1 MATAGFSRRRPQA
14 RREGSLA
21 ELEALGRD
29 AARGAGLPWG
39 LAEEA
44 GAALRWLE
52 ARRLPGTALTVAW
65 LEARAER
72 AAAELTPEMRRDG
85 WTAPADRLCPYLT
98 GAAIADR
105 GDIELALDAV
115 AYPLLLAPFV
125 AAAARSRARG
135 LELAW
140 DGGLVCLAVD
150 GEGWRA
156 EGPALEAE
164 RAEAVSL
171 HPASA
176 AVQPGR
182 PKPRRP
188 ELPVTLWDELAAL
201 ARRGRAPE
209 PSGDDGG
216 DGAG

>member
-1 MATAGFSRRRPQA
+1 MPTAGFSRRRPQA

-29 AARGAGLPWG
+29 AAHGAGLPWG

-44 GAALRWLE
+44 AAALRWLE
-52 ARRLPGTALTVAW
+52 ARRLPGAALTAEW
-65 LEARAER
+65 LTARSGWAT
-72 AAAELTPEMRRDG
+72 ADLTPVIG
-85 WTAPADRLCPYLT
+85 GSAWTTGATILCPYLT
-98 GAAIADR
+98 GAAISDR
-105 GDIELALDAV
+105 SETELVLGPV
-115 AYPLLLAPFV
+115 AFPLLLAPFV
-125 AAAARSRARG
+125 ASAARTCARA

-164 RAEAVSL
+164 RAQAVSL

-176 AVQPGR
+176 AVQPGC

-188 ELPVTLWDELAAL
+188 DLPLALWQRLDAL
-201 ARRGRAPE
+201 AQRTRAPE
-209 PSGDDGG
+209 PGG
-216 DGAG
+216 DGAE